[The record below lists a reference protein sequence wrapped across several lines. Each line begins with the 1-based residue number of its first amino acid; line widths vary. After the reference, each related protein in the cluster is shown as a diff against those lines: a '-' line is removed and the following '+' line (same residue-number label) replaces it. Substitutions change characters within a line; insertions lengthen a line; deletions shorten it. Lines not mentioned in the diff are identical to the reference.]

1 MSLTIRSRKGQS
13 RFSKPPH
20 VCYGFGENLSRHLV
34 HILLLPCN
42 FKTIQYHQCYH
53 YPLHD
58 LFSVAHRE
66 KLMTK
71 DLTCQIHLKSQKGL
85 WKDKSWHSALHLVV
99 ASINLLATV
108 CLIQVDRIKITLPKF
123 LLWFSTKIIWLPLF
137 VCIIVSQ
144 ECTPYFVCVSS
155 SCSAEILALLKHNF
169 VPSSQWNQEP
179 QRRIARICF
188 ARNGL
193 WEEWEEE

>member
-1 MSLTIRSRKGQS
+1 MVETPGDHGTHKYCKLLLVLRLIPLKILRFKFLQGFVMCFFPIFSEVDSWCLSFVFQTWWDIKVPVSLTIRSRKRQS

-53 YPLHD
+53 CPLHD

-66 KLMTK
+66 KLTTK

-108 CLIQVDRIKITLPKF
+108 CLIQVDRIKITMPKF
-123 LLWFSTKIIWLPLF
+123 LLWFSTKIIW
-137 VCIIVSQ
+137 
-144 ECTPYFVCVSS
+144 
-155 SCSAEILALLKHNF
+155 
-169 VPSSQWNQEP
+169 
-179 QRRIARICF
+179 
-188 ARNGL
+188 
-193 WEEWEEE
+193 